1 MRKYNFP
8 VLRAVLSAIGPHSV
22 LSETSTRSAE
32 KTIRLRSDNGSTID
46 IGVPKDVVTQ
56 VTRLKEN
63 GVAGEDIIQTI
74 ARGEWAYPLAKA
86 FCLPEERFSLPED
99 ALTPKERAC
108 IDTVSKRLARELLGG
123 G

>member
-1 MRKYNFP
+1 MKYNFP
-8 VLRAVLSAIGPHSV
+8 VLRAVLSAIGPHSL
-22 LSETSTRSAE
+22 LSERGTRSAE
-32 KTIRLRSDNGSTID
+32 KTIKLRSDNGSTID

-56 VTRLKEN
+56 VTKLKEN

-99 ALTPKERAC
+99 ALTPEERAC

-123 G
+123 

>member
-8 VLRAVLSAIGPHSV
+8 VLRAVLSAMGPHSL
-22 LSETSTRSAE
+22 LSKTGTRSTE
-32 KTIRLRSDNGSTID
+32 KNIKLRSNNGSIID
-46 IGVPKDVVTQ
+46 ISVPKEVVTQ
-56 VTRLKEN
+56 VTKLKEN

-86 FCLPEERFSLPED
+86 FCLPEDRFSLPENI
-99 ALTPKERAC
+99 LTPEERAC